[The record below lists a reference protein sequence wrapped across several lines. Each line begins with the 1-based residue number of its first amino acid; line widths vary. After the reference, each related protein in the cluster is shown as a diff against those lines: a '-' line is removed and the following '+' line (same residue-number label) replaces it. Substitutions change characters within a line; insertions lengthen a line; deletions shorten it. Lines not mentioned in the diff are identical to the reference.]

1 MVNIALSVIKFFPLA
16 ILCYPANTG
25 NPIVAVL
32 INAPAKIRKGSKG
45 YFSIM
50 GVEPLCLIGN
60 YTILGIST
68 ASCV

>member
-1 MVNIALSVIKFFPLA
+1 MVNIALSVINFFPLA

-50 GVEPLCLIGN
+50 
-60 YTILGIST
+60 
-68 ASCV
+68 

>member
-1 MVNIALSVIKFFPLA
+1 MVNIALSVIKFFQFA

-50 GVEPLCLIGN
+50 VGFF
-60 YTILGIST
+60 IL
-68 ASCV
+68 